1 MGAERPEARPIDAV
15 VFDIGGVLIDW
26 NPRHLFRKLFP
37 GDPRA
42 MEHFLAT
49 VCTPEWN
56 LQQDRGRPFA
66 EGIALL
72 EAEHPDRAP
81 LIHAYRERWIEML
94 EGSVEG
100 SVEILAEL
108 RERGVPLYALS
119 NWSAET
125 FPEARARFS
134 FLSWFRGIL
143 ISGEVGV
150 AKPNPEIYQLL
161 CNRFRLTPAA
171 TLFVDDSPA
180 NVEAARRL
188 GFAATHFREAEQ
200 LRAALTSHGL
210 LRAITEMR

>member
-1 MGAERPEARPIDAV
+1 VGAGRPEARPIDAV

-37 GDPRA
+37 GDPHA

-72 EAEHPDRAP
+72 KSEHPDRAP
-81 LIHAYRERWIEML
+81 LIEAYRERWIEML
-94 EGSVEG
+94 DGPIEGC
-100 SVEILAEL
+100 VEILAEL

-125 FPEARARFS
+125 FPEARARFA
-134 FLSWFRGIL
+134 FLSQFRGVL

-150 AKPNPEIYQLL
+150 AKPEPEIYQIL
-161 CNRFRLTPAA
+161 CNKFRLAPAA

-188 GFAATHFREAEQ
+188 GFAATQFRGAEQ
-200 LRAALTSHGL
+200 LRAALASAGL
-210 LRAITEMR
+210 LPSPDPS

>member
-1 MGAERPEARPIDAV
+1 
-15 VFDIGGVLIDW
+15 
-26 NPRHLFRKLFP
+26 
-37 GDPRA
+37 

-56 LQQDRGRPFA
+56 LEQDRGRPFA

-81 LIHAYRERWIEML
+81 LIRAYRERWIEML
-94 EGSVEG
+94 AGAIEGSL
-100 SVEILAEL
+100 EILAEL

-125 FPEARARFS
+125 FPEARASFP
-134 FLSWFRGIL
+134 FLSQFRGIL

-150 AKPNPEIYQLL
+150 VKPDPEIYHIM
-161 CNRFRLTPAA
+161 CKRFRLTPAA
-171 TLFVDDSPA
+171 TLFVDDVAA

-188 GFAATHFREAEQ
+188 GFAATQFRGAEH
-200 LRAALTSHGL
+200 LRAALASAGL
-210 LRAITEMR
+210 LPATTGGRSDTQER